1 VEDFEMMD
9 QNISTANRTVW
20 STMAETADATRLDD
34 VSVMDIYNVN
44 LPKGTNRTVYNT
56 DI

>member
-20 STMAETADATRLDD
+20 STMAETADATRLED

-44 LPKGTNRTVYNT
+44 LPKGMNRAVYNT